1 MTGLQVSL
9 NARRR
14 LEPRRAS
21 AEFLFESIA
30 DWFSTSQVSASQF
43 FVFILFTYVSNL
55 AMLAIF
61 RSLASAN
68 RHEPNATLAAGI
80 LVLIIAIYVGYS
92 IPRPSMKVWFRWL
105 SYAQPVSF
113 GFESLI
119 ANECKLR
126 LAVEAGSHTDSF
138 VSL

>member
-1 MTGLQVSL
+1 MSAAGPAELDL
-9 NARRR
+9 
-14 LEPRRAS
+14 LRRAS
-21 AEFLFESIA
+21 PQTNTDPRPPS
-30 DWFSTSQVSASQF
+30 SQVSASQF
-43 FVFILFTYVSNL
+43 FVFVLFTYVSNL

-119 ANECKLR
+119 ANECMWLPR
-126 LAVEAGSHTDSF
+126 RCCSIC
-138 VSL
+138 

>member
-1 MTGLQVSL
+1 MRAVASP
-9 NARRR
+9 A
-14 LEPRRAS
+14 EPSRVY
-21 AEFLFESIA
+21 ESIA
-30 DWFSTSQVSASQF
+30 DRLSLFQVSASQF
-43 FVFILFTYVSNL
+43 FVFVLFTYVSNL

-119 ANECKLR
+119 ANECELR
-126 LAVEAGSHTDSF
+126 
-138 VSL
+138 